1 MEEEKK
7 ERAIKDPLT
16 EDDKKAAH
24 EKYQDKELT
33 CVRCGT
39 KFVFTAEEQYWYFD
53 HKHFKAD
60 GVTEVKFVEPTLCK
74 ACNTKHKDEIRH
86 IRALRNMGKAVSYD
100 KVTGKITVLDSPIPA
115 ATATLVA
122 PDGGSVADPKKA

>member
-16 EDDKKAAH
+16 EEDKEAAH

-33 CVRCGT
+33 CVRCGA

-74 ACNTKHKDEIRH
+74 ACNAKHKAEIR
-86 IRALRNMGKAVSYD
+86 RVRDLKSMGKAVSYD
-100 KVTGKITVLDSPIPA
+100 KLTGKITVADSPIPA
-115 ATATLVA
+115 ATATLIA
-122 PDGGSVADPKKA
+122 PDGGSTADPKKA

>member
-7 ERAIKDPLT
+7 DRVIKDPLT

-33 CVRCGT
+33 CVRCGA

-74 ACNTKHKDEIRH
+74 ACNAKHKAEIR
-86 IRALRNMGKAVSYD
+86 RVRDLKREGKNVSYD
-100 KVTGKITVLDSPIPA
+100 KMTGTITVLDSPDPT
-115 ATATLVA
+115 ATATLSA
-122 PDGGSVADPKKA
+122 PEGGTVADPKKA

>member
-7 ERAIKDPLT
+7 DRVIKDPLT

-33 CVRCGT
+33 CVRCGA

-74 ACNTKHKDEIRH
+74 ACNAKHKAEIR
-86 IRALRNMGKAVSYD
+86 RVRDLKREGKNVSYD
-100 KVTGKITVLDSPIPA
+100 KMTGKITVLDSPISA
-115 ATATLVA
+115 ATATLSA
-122 PDGGSVADPKKA
+122 PEGGNIAEPKKA